1 LIIEILYYD
10 ASMLFGDRG
19 NVMLLQRTLPD
30 ATFIFTQYPQKP
42 YFAKEAVDM
51 VIMGS
56 MSESWQKRI
65 IELLTPYQR
74 RIIDLINDD
83 VVFLITGN
91 ALDLFGKTI
100 EYLPNEKIKAL
111 DIFDFTTKVDLNNR
125 LNSKI
130 LGTFKDIIM
139 VGFKTQF
146 SQSFGNNQDN
156 ALMSINKGFGFNSES
171 HDDGIHVKNFY
182 GTHCIGP
189 LLVLNPLFTLHI
201 LQKMTSKKITIPLF
215 DEMLLAYQ
223 MRIREF
229 NDPKKH

>member
-1 LIIEILYYD
+1 MVIEVLYVD
-10 ASMLFGDRG
+10 ATMLFGDRG
-19 NVMLLQRTLPD
+19 NVMYLQRALPD
-30 ATFIFTQYPQKP
+30 ATFVFTQYPQKP

-56 MSESWQKRI
+56 MSESWQTRI
-65 IELLTPYQR
+65 IEILLPYQR
-74 RIIDLINDD
+74 RIIDLIADD
-83 VVFLITGN
+83 VIFLITGN

-100 EYLPNEKIKAL
+100 TDQNNIITPAL
-111 DIFDFTTKVDLNNR
+111 DIFEFETKVDLNNR
-125 LNSKI
+125 LNTKV

-156 ALMSINKGFGFNSES
+156 AFISIIKGFGFNTQSTF
-171 HDDGIHVKNFY
+171 DGIHFRNFY

-189 LLVLNPLFTLHI
+189 LLVLNPPFTKYLLDI
-201 LQKMTSKKITIPLF
+201 LTKK
-215 DEMLLAYQ
+215 DEEPILYEDMMSAYKK
-223 MRIREF
+223 RIAEF